1 MKTKVC
7 NYGLFVLLGIL
18 TFGCLENHEI
28 EDEVKNPQFKII
40 EASLT
45 EKNSVS
51 KWISSSVSGRISNSF
66 NVENLQKIV
75 DLENGYQI
83 LTILD
88 SSKSNEAISFS
99 LDEAGQVAFS
109 FLSKTFKSEN
119 GEITNEIY
127 STNGNLRISY
137 VDKEDGSR
145 RIIYSENSIINGRTA
160 GWWSDA
166 DDCVGRFHNLTP
178 SNIANYAIGFILN
191 SATLGLY
198 SPLSLVVCA
207 GYATAILAK

>member
-40 EASLT
+40 EATQT
-45 EKNSVS
+45 EKNSIS
-51 KWISSSVSGRISNSF
+51 KWISSSISGRISSSF
-66 NVENLQKIV
+66 NVENLQKII

-178 SNIANYAIGFILN
+178 SNLANYAIGFIFN

-207 GYATAILAK
+207 GYATALLAK

>member
-7 NYGLFVLLGIL
+7 NYGLFFLLGIL

-28 EDEVKNPQFKII
+28 ENEVKNPQFKII

-51 KWISSSVSGRISNSF
+51 KWISSSVSGRLSSSF

-88 SSKSNEAISFS
+88 SFKSNEAISFS

-137 VDKEDGSR
+137 IDKEDGSR

-178 SNIANYAIGFILN
+178 SNIANSAVAIIFN
-191 SATLGLY
+191 SATAGLY

-207 GYATAILAK
+207 GYATALLAK

>member
-7 NYGLFVLLGIL
+7 NYGLFVLLGIF

-40 EASLT
+40 EASLK

-51 KWISSSVSGRISNSF
+51 KWISSSVSGRISSSF

-145 RIIYSENSIINGRTA
+145 RIIYSENSTINGRTA

-178 SNIANYAIGFILN
+178 SNLANYAIGFIFN

-207 GYATAILAK
+207 GYATALLAK

>member
-40 EASLT
+40 EATQT
-45 EKNSVS
+45 EKNSIS
-51 KWISSSVSGRISNSF
+51 KWISSSISGRISSSF
-66 NVENLQKIV
+66 NVENLQKII

-145 RIIYSENSIINGRTA
+145 RIIYSENSTINGRTA

-178 SNIANYAIGFILN
+178 SNLANYAIGFIFN

-207 GYATAILAK
+207 GYATALLAK

>member
-51 KWISSSVSGRISNSF
+51 KWISSSVSGRISSSF

-119 GEITNEIY
+119 GEITNKIY

-160 GWWSDA
+160 GWWSDV

-178 SNIANYAIGFILN
+178 SNIANSAIAIIFN
-191 SATLGLY
+191 SATAGLY

-207 GYATAILAK
+207 GYATALLAK

>member
-40 EASLT
+40 EATQT
-45 EKNSVS
+45 EKNSIS
-51 KWISSSVSGRISNSF
+51 KWISSSISGRISSSF
-66 NVENLQKIV
+66 NVENLQKII

-178 SNIANYAIGFILN
+178 SNIANSAIAIIFN
-191 SATLGLY
+191 SATAGLY

-207 GYATAILAK
+207 GYATALLAK

>member
-1 MKTKVC
+1 MKTKMFKSVFF
-7 NYGLFVLLGIL
+7 LFLALF
-18 TFGCLENHEI
+18 TFGCLDEDVELNEI
-28 EDEVKNPQFKII
+28 KQPQYKII
-40 EASLT
+40 KATLL
-45 EKNSVS
+45 EKTIVS
-51 KWISSSVSGRISNSF
+51 DWISSSISSRINGSF
-66 NVENLQKIV
+66 SVEDLQKIV

-88 SSKSNEAISFS
+88 SSKSNEAMSFS
-99 LDEAGQVAFS
+99 LNEAGQVVFS

-119 GEITNEIY
+119 GDITNEIY

-137 VDKEDGSR
+137 VDKPDGTR
-145 RIIYSENSIINGRTA
+145 RIIYSENSIINGRTT

-178 SNIANYAIGFILN
+178 SNIANSAIAIIFN
-191 SATLGLY
+191 SATAGLY

-207 GYATAILAK
+207 GYATALLAK

>member
-1 MKTKVC
+1 MKSKVC

-51 KWISSSVSGRISNSF
+51 KWISSSVSGRISSSF

-145 RIIYSENSIINGRTA
+145 RIIYSKNSIINGRTA
-160 GWWSDA
+160 GWWSNA

-178 SNIANYAIGFILN
+178 SNIANSAIAIIFN
-191 SATLGLY
+191 SATAGLY

-207 GYATAILAK
+207 GYATALLAK

>member
-1 MKTKVC
+1 MKTKMFKSVFF
-7 NYGLFVLLGIL
+7 LFLALF
-18 TFGCLENHEI
+18 TFGCLDEDVEI
-28 EDEVKNPQFKII
+28 NEIKQPQYKVVKATLI
-40 EASLT
+40 EKT
-45 EKNSVS
+45 IVS
-51 KWISSSVSGRISNSF
+51 DWISSSISSRINGSF
-66 NVENLQKIV
+66 NLEELQKIV
-75 DLENGYQI
+75 DFEKGYQI
-83 LTILD
+83 LTVLD
-88 SSKSNEAISFS
+88 SNNSNQAISFS
-99 LDEAGQVAFS
+99 LDEKGQVAFS

-119 GEITNEIY
+119 GDITNEIY

-137 VDKEDGSR
+137 VDKPDGTR
-145 RIIYSENSIINGRTA
+145 RIIYSENSIINGRTT

>member
-1 MKTKVC
+1 MNTKMLKSVFF
-7 NYGLFVLLGIL
+7 LFLSLF
-18 TFGCLENHEI
+18 TFGCLDEHVEI
-28 EDEVKNPQFKII
+28 GEIKQPQYKIVK
-40 EASLT
+40 ASLT

-51 KWISSSVSGRISNSF
+51 KWISSSISGRISNSF

-109 FLSKTFKSEN
+109 FFSKTFKSEN
-119 GEITNEIY
+119 GDITNEIY

-166 DDCVGRFHNLTP
+166 DDCVVRFHNLTP
-178 SNIANYAIGFILN
+178 SNIANSAIAIIFN
-191 SATLGLY
+191 SATGGLY

-207 GYATAILAK
+207 GYATALLAK

>member
-1 MKTKVC
+1 MKTEVFK
-7 NYGLFVLLGIL
+7 YGLLILLGIL
-18 TFGCLENHEI
+18 TFGCLENHEMKN
-28 EDEVKNPQFKII
+28 EVNDPQFKII
-40 EASLT
+40 EATQT

-51 KWISSSVSGRISNSF
+51 KWISSSISGRISSGF

-99 LDEAGQVAFS
+99 LDEAGEVAFS

-119 GEITNEIY
+119 GDITNEIY

-137 VDKEDGSR
+137 VDKVEGSR

-178 SNIANYAIGFILN
+178 SNLANYAIGFIFN

-207 GYATAILAK
+207 GYATALLAK